1 MTSPNLR
8 VSIRKG
14 GVMEDF
20 REDHMIFGG
29 GHKGYQSLLTE
40 YKRETIEN

>member
-20 REDHMIFGG
+20 REDHMIFRG

-40 YKRETIEN
+40 YKRETIDN

>member
-1 MTSPNLR
+1 
-8 VSIRKG
+8 
-14 GVMEDF
+14 MEDF
-20 REDHMIFGG
+20 REDHMIFGGGG